1 MDRSYPS
8 RSYPG
13 KNGQNIPAVP
23 VSKTAAE
30 GRKMAIIQEN
40 IAFLYGRQP
49 TTAASGAAMDP
60 DKGKMVKSQPKYV
73 DSNAISDFHATG
85 QHYCLLPSFPCNV
98 YLYSAPNHTA
108 ASTTEGLFPSF
119 DHALQASKCL
129 ALDERQLI
137 LQTKDI
143 RDVKKMAGKLMSNK
157 PTQDKWKEKCLV
169 IAEALLRDKFV
180 RSKDLTA
187 QLKATGKSSLIYGNV
202 R

>member
-1 MDRSYPS
+1 
-8 RSYPG
+8 
-13 KNGQNIPAVP
+13 
-23 VSKTAAE
+23 
-30 GRKMAIIQEN
+30 MAIIQEN